1 MVKLKVQNKQYHLI
15 NLFYPLPEEILSQ
28 YPIPE
33 SDLFTM
39 DNLIQKQQVFPNLKT
54 HSEDIRGNI
63 GETCLVE
70 DQTKLMYTYCKQMYL
85 DDTTSEST
93 FGANDESMMDTDS
106 KGNPSLSQM
115 IWLVKTDKAKIL
127 SFTKQ
132 IKERQKLMNEK

>member
-115 IWLVKTDKAKIL
+115 I
-127 SFTKQ
+127 
-132 IKERQKLMNEK
+132 